1 MGAGGRYVAG
11 TGLQPDKRRIHGPAA
26 PLWPQLLLAGVRSA
40 LRDPVA
46 ADVFGYSASM
56 PQILKKS
63 GIRYFM
69 TTKISWNEVNRIP
82 NDTMVW
88 RGIDGT
94 GILTYFITTQENKK
108 TPGED
113 PDDFTTTYN
122 GEITPSQVSG
132 CWERYSNKGMNQDI
146 LNCFG
151 FGDGGGGATADMLEQ
166 HARLKKGITGIPR
179 TKQGFAKRV
188 FSQAGA

>member
-1 MGAGGRYVAG
+1 MW
-11 TGLQPDKRRIHGPAA
+11 LEPDCNLINGESMVR
-26 PLWPQLLLAGVRSA
+26 QLLYGRSFFWREFGVRCEI
-40 LRDPVA
+40 LWLP
-46 ADVFGYSASM
+46 DVFGYSASM

-113 PDDFTTTYN
+113 PDDFTTTDN

-179 TKQGFAKRV
+179 TKQGL
-188 FSQAGA
+188 SLIHI